1 MKNFWLMKNDGEYG
15 NLNVINHNLLCL
27 FSIPY
32 TQTHKL
38 HNQQC
43 AVWHWISK
51 TWKVPNSNKTL
62 SLICFIC
69 ELTWMNPLRYFFLV
83 EFVCIFLEI
92 LTYSLKT
99 EKQKQLKEFF
109 LCTQNGRNLKKNVF
123 SSWYVCSVHNKL

>member
-1 MKNFWLMKNDGEYG
+1 MKNFWLMKNYGEYG

-43 AVWHWISK
+43 AVWHWIST

-69 ELTWMNPLRYFFLV
+69 ELTWMNPLRYFFGGICLY
-83 EFVCIFLEI
+83 FLGNSD
-92 LTYSLKT
+92 LFFKDRKAKT
-99 EKQKQLKEFF
+99 TKRIFF